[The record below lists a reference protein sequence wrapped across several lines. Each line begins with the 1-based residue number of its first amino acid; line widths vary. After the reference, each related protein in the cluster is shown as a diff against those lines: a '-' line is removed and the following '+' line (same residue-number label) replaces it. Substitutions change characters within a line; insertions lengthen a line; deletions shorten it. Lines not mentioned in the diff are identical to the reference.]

1 MRFFFSIA
9 LIGLSLGCLPLTSL
23 AQQQRF
29 ADEDLTRFWI
39 AYDSI
44 TATSDTLAQA
54 RLLDQLFLAPA
65 TAGLK
70 SLIEVRRYT
79 PEGYLQA
86 IRNYPAFWKSIRHN
100 SQHLESVKAEI
111 SKDIAQL
118 KQLYPALK
126 PATIY
131 FLMGVFRTNGTIQED
146 RVLLGAEMALT
157 DASANTHELPEHLQ
171 NYYRLYRPREQVG
184 LLCTHEYIHIQQKQP
199 QDNLLC
205 YTLHEGI
212 AEFISC
218 HATGKPSSLP
228 NFAFGLKEEAR
239 IKTRYVQELYLPGV
253 LNNWMWGA
261 NTNELGERDLG
272 YFVGYRIAEAYLANE
287 KNKSKAIRELIE
299 LDYTNDKA
307 VEKIVDGSRYFPQK
321 ISAIYRE
328 YEASRPRVINIS
340 PFKNKNKKVAPGLTR
355 ITVYFSQPLNGYNT
369 GVDYGPL
376 GETAFPT
383 LSNRTWSPDGSSWSF
398 DADLKPGK
406 TYQILLSNNFRLANG
421 VRLKQFLIE
430 FQTLP
435 E

>member
-1 MRFFFSIA
+1 MFNRFA
-9 LIGLSLGCLPLTSL
+9 LIGLLIYCQSLTGF
-23 AQQQRF
+23 AQQQLF
-29 ADEDLTRFWI
+29 VDEDLSRFWI

-44 TATSDTLAQA
+44 VATSDTLAQA
-54 RLLDQLFLAPA
+54 RLLDQLFMAPA
-65 TAGLK
+65 TKGLK
-70 SLIEVRRYT
+70 SLQEVRRYT
-79 PEGYLQA
+79 PESYLHA
-86 IRNYPAFWKSIRHN
+86 IRSYPAFWKSIRHN

-111 SKDIAQL
+111 SRDVAQL
-118 KQLYPALK
+118 KQYYPALK

-131 FLMGVFRTNGTIQED
+131 FLMGVFRTNGTTQAD

-171 NYYRLYRPREQVG
+171 NYYRLYRPLEQVG

-218 HATGKPSSLP
+218 HATGKPTSLP
-228 NFAFGLKEEAR
+228 NFPFGFKEESR
-239 IKTRYVQELYLPGV
+239 IKAQYIQDLYLPGV
-253 LNNWMWGA
+253 LNNWMWGT

-272 YFVGYRIAEAYLANE
+272 YFVGYRIAEAYLAKA
-287 KNKSKAIRELIE
+287 KNKAKAIRELIE

-307 VEKIVDGSRYFPQK
+307 VERIVDGSGYFSKK
-321 ISAIYRE
+321 ISAIYQD
-328 YEASRPRVINIS
+328 YEASRPRVSHIS
-340 PFKNKNKKVAPGLTR
+340 PFKNKDKKVKPGLTR
-355 ITVYFSQPLNGYNT
+355 ITVHFSQPLNGHNT

-383 LSNRTWSPDGSSWSF
+383 LSNRTWSTAGTAWSF
-398 DADLKPGK
+398 DADLMPGK

-421 VRLKQFLIE
+421 VRLKPFLIE